1 MSNTKPFSKNKKNKS
16 SSLNFGIAFAAAI
29 FLAVLVFAVVKINTL
44 CPNSEITA
52 KQPTFLYVQTAH
64 SGTLSSSREDGK
76 RTLKLQGVSPVT
88 AYFSERPNKL
98 TGHEST
104 EEFISE
110 WSEGEDSFGD
120 SPPNAAL
127 DIIGNNSQSI
137 AIVELMSA
145 KYDSTTQ
152 TLEYEILM
160 LEDETAGNIPESFGE
175 VALFIDSAWKD
186 YHCNCEPSSGKK
198 ECKCRYRYTLGKS
211 STKEFRGYCNQ
222 DSTYPSG
229 ISVTGRKSATSC
241 TVRIFEQL
249 YATRSC
255 TNWDPTS
262 RDELNIT
269 VHCSK
274 R

>member
-1 MSNTKPFSKNKKNKS
+1 MPKPKS
-16 SSLNFGIAFAAAI
+16 SHKAPFAIAIYAIAIAAVI
-29 FLAVLVFAVVKINTL
+29 FLGLILYKQ
-44 CPNSEITA
+44 CPYSLEQKNSP
-52 KQPTFLYVQTAH
+52 QPTFLYVQTAH
-64 SGTLSSSREDGK
+64 SGTLSPPQEDGE
-76 RTLKLQGVSPVT
+76 RALKLHDVSPVT
-88 AYFSERPNKL
+88 AYFSERPNRL

-110 WSEGEDSFGD
+110 WSEGEDSFA
-120 SPPNAAL
+120 SNPPNAAL
-127 DIIGNNSQSI
+127 DIVGKDSQSLVI
-137 AIVELMSA
+137 IELMNA
-145 KYDSTTQ
+145 KYDFETKS
-152 TLEYEILM
+152 LEYDVIILG
-160 LEDETAGNIPESFGE
+160 DETDDSIPESFGE
-175 VALFIDSAWKD
+175 AVLFIDSAWKD

-198 ECKCRYRYTLGKS
+198 ECKCGYKYTLGKS
-211 STKEFRGYCNQ
+211 STKEFRGYCDQ

-241 TVRIFEQL
+241 TIRIFEQL

-262 RDELNIT
+262 RDELNVT